1 MDALIANLQQIIRW
15 PKPFEFEEFASEFE
29 KFGRFLPNVIGAID
43 GLHVEM
49 ESSEER
55 RFEPSFINYNHL
67 PS

>member
-1 MDALIANLQQIIRW
+1 MN
-15 PKPFEFEEFASEFE
+15 KKNCASEFE
-29 KFGRFLPNVIGAID
+29 KFGRFFPNVIGAID

-49 ESSEER
+49 ESSEEC